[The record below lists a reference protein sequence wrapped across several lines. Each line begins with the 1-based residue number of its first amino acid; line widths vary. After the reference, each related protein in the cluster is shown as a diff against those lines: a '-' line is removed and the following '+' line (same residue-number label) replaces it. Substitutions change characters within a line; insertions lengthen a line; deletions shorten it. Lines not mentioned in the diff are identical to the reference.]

1 MLLNASRALRLQ
13 AIAAESAQASLRDP
27 LAYGPT
33 QQLGAWMR
41 DQGIGAFE
49 YLSARSRDALVQ
61 VGVFSPALFQS
72 TPFDQ
77 VEISTEISADHT
89 TFLCHDDGKLHRF
102 GRELFMIE
110 GAFPVAAN

>member
-1 MLLNASRALRLQ
+1 M
-13 AIAAESAQASLRDP
+13 ASLRDP

-49 YLSARSRDALVQ
+49 YLSARSMDALVQ
-61 VGVFSPALFQS
+61 VGVFSPEVFQS
-72 TPFDQ
+72 TRFDQ

-89 TFLCHDDGKLHRF
+89 TFLFGHRHLSHPDDHPDDQL
-102 GRELFMIE
+102 
-110 GAFPVAAN
+110 

>member
-1 MLLNASRALRLQ
+1 
-13 AIAAESAQASLRDP
+13 
-27 LAYGPT
+27 
-33 QQLGAWMR
+33 MR

-61 VGVFSPALFQS
+61 VGVFTPAVFQS

>member
-1 MLLNASRALRLQ
+1 MA
-13 AIAAESAQASLRDP
+13 P

-41 DQGIGAFE
+41 DQGIEAFE
-49 YLSARSRDALVQ
+49 YLSARCSDALVQ
-61 VGVFSPALFQS
+61 VGVFTPAVFQS

-102 GRELFMIE
+102 GRELFLID
-110 GAFPVAAN
+110 GAFPGAAL